1 MKLCEVVATPEV
13 DESVVELVDG
23 WARLTG
29 KTTVRC
35 KDTPGFI
42 VNRLLVPNLAA
53 AVAMAERGDAAIQD
67 IDAAMCLG
75 AGHPMGPLQLADY
88 VGLDTCLS
96 ILQGWCAQYP
106 DEAAFFVPPSLQ
118 EKVAAGKLGR
128 KSGEGYYVWG
138 DGPASTKPSGVSGL

>member
-1 MKLCEVVATPEV
+1 M
-13 DESVVELVDG
+13 DG

-29 KTTVRC
+29 KITVRC

-53 AVAMAERGDAAIQD
+53 AIAMAEGGDAAIED
-67 IDAAMCLG
+67 IDQAMCLG

-106 DEAAFFVPPSLQ
+106 DEPAFFVPPSLTA
-118 EKVAAGKLGR
+118 KVRGGQARAQVGRAGYGRHVAGATGRRPRRSRAGCLG
-128 KSGEGYYVWG
+128 
-138 DGPASTKPSGVSGL
+138 